1 MVFSSVASTGLASIS
16 EGKFDRGWLT
26 VTGPNPFP
34 DVGVEPRIWRLRLNT
49 RIVDAGCFGD
59 SGQMEIVRASGSGPI
74 DFETLAFIVS
84 IAVQLETMRNPSLIA
99 GTRKNTAAAGH
110 PALQVGR
117 SASQRARVLCG
128 VMLIIRRRC
137 GGGGLG
143 LGKAPPRG
151 GGGDRAG
158 APTARTPRGA
168 ASRQHT

>member
-1 MVFSSVASTGLASIS
+1 MVFSSVAGTGLASIS

-74 DFETLAFIVS
+74 DFETLALIVS
-84 IAVQLETMRNPSLIA
+84 IAAQLETMRHSSLISVS
-99 GTRKNTAAAGH
+99 RKDAVGGGH
-110 PALQVGR
+110 ESLEGDR
-117 SASQRARVLCG
+117 SASQRARVLCR

-137 GGGGLG
+137 GGVDL
-143 LGKAPPRG
+143 R
-151 GGGDRAG
+151 
-158 APTARTPRGA
+158 PTSACWRSGE
-168 ASRQHT
+168 